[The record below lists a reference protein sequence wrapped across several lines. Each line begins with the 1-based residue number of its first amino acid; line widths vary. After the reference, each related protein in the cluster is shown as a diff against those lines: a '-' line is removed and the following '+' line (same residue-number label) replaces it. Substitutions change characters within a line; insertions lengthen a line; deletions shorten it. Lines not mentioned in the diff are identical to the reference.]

1 MLFDRVS
8 RLTTSS
14 AAIRGFDVPAAV
26 TFPATVLVLGSGEV
40 RLDTEIR
47 VNRAD
52 FGLTW
57 NQMGMASMKNT
68 ITVHAVFGK
77 LRPA

>member
-1 MLFDRVS
+1 MTGKLGPRAGES
-8 RLTTSS
+8 
-14 AAIRGFDVPAAV
+14 V
-26 TFPATVLVLGSGEV
+26 TFQAKVSVLGSGEV
-40 RLDTEIR
+40 RLDTEVQ

-77 LRPA
+77 R